1 MSRQCDR
8 RAERGANER
17 DDWQQSKHLVT
28 TSRVLYSKKN
38 NNNNKTVSISK
49 VPRRLMT
56 HQMQV
61 GTE

>member
-28 TSRVLYSKKN
+28 TSRVLYSKKKK
-38 NNNNKTVSISK
+38 NNKTVSISK